1 MAAPLATFAPGQTLA
16 ATCATAN
23 VVQWQP
29 LYIDTSADNTVVTS
43 GGAASTLKFRGFAR
57 YDGSSSTGQPIE
69 MIVNGDS
76 IAIAGAAITAGANLE
91 SAATA
96 SRVQTA
102 TTGTVI
108 ARAIDSAGAAG
119 DLIRVQVLRSDG

>member
-1 MAAPLATFAPGQTLA
+1 MSSPLITFAPGQTLT

-29 LYIDTSADNTVVTS
+29 LYVDDSADNTVKVA

-57 YDGSSSTGQPIE
+57 WDGSTSTSQPIE
-69 MIVNGDS
+69 MVVDGD
-76 IAIAGAAITAGANLE
+76 AAARCGGTVTAGDNLE
-91 SAATA
+91 SASTV

-102 TTGTVI
+102 STGTVI
-108 ARAIDSAGAAG
+108 ARAMESGVAG
-119 DLIRVQVLRSDG
+119 DYIRVQVIRSAG

>member
-1 MAAPLATFAPGQTLA
+1 MSSPLITFAPGQTLT

-29 LYIDTSADNTVVTS
+29 LYVDDSADNTVKAAA
-43 GGAASTLKFRGFAR
+43 GAASTLKFRGFAR
-57 YDGSSSTGQPIE
+57 WDGSTSASQPIE
-69 MIVNGDS
+69 MVVDGDS
-76 IAIAGAAITAGANLE
+76 TARAGGTVTAGDNLE
-91 SAATA
+91 SDTTV

-108 ARAIDSAGAAG
+108 ARAMESGVDG
-119 DLIRVQVLRSDG
+119 DYIRVQVIRSAG